1 MLGIHYWAFLLPI
14 VTSAVWLVDIIGLLV
29 LWARDGFPQYRPDQA
44 SVVFISHVGAVHQT
58 WFIIFSV
65 LTGAFYI
72 ATAFAE
78 RYLRSSRRIP
88 GAVKKRQTIYDI
100 LSVIFA
106 CLGALFLGL
115 LSGFNATDYSTVHWS
130 CTLLFI
136 VCVGISVFF
145 QILELFSLSHWH
157 NPEVRHLKINAI
169 IKAALLIFAVAV
181 LICFV
186 GLYATCRGDAPGL
199 ETNTRCNRITSA
211 AGVFEWMCA
220 FILFFFFLSYIVDLW
235 PRNYY
240 GKQQAMAEKRASKH
254 GGVDPEM
261 ASVGGTGSSANVGAG
276 HEQYQQNGDY
286 SVEPYVNAP
295 QDDYGTVHGVPQ
307 NGHYNNGAANANSGY
322 NYNGGG
328 GYAAQQGTVGRDSTG
343 AAPSLQQAPLAEH
356 NYNGGYR

>member
-1 MLGIHYWAFLLPI
+1 MFGIHYWAFLLPL
-14 VTSAVWLVDIIGLLV
+14 VTAGVWLADIVGLLV
-29 LWARDGFPQYRPDQA
+29 LWARDGFPQYEA
-44 SVVFISHVGAVHQT
+44 SNSSIVFISDVGANHNT

-65 LTGAFYI
+65 LTGAFYV

-88 GAVKKRQTIYDI
+88 GSVKKRQTIYDV

-115 LSGFNATDYSTVHWS
+115 LSGFNDQDYSTVHWS

-136 VCVGISVFF
+136 VCVGLSVFF

-157 NPEVRHLKINAI
+157 NREVRHLKINAI
-169 IKAALLIFAVAV
+169 FKAFLLIFAVVV

-186 GLYATCRGDAPGL
+186 GLYATCQGDAPGFD
-199 ETNTRCNRITSA
+199 TNTRCNKITAA
-211 AGVFEWMCA
+211 AGVFEWACA
-220 FILFFFFLSYIVDLW
+220 FILFFFFLSYTVDLW

-261 ASVGGTGSSANVGAG
+261 ASVGAG

-295 QDDYGTVHGVPQ
+295 QDSYGTVNGAH
-307 NGHYNNGAANANSGY
+307 NGHYANGTANTGANNYS
-322 NYNGGG
+322 YNGGG
-328 GYAAQQGTVGRDSTG
+328 GYAAQQGTMGRDSTG
-343 AAPSLQQAPLAEH
+343 AAPSLQQPPLAEH

>member
-1 MLGIHYWAFLLPI
+1 MLGIHYWAFVLPI
-14 VTSAVWLVDIIGLLV
+14 VTAAVWLVDIVGLLV
-29 LWARDGFPQYRPDQA
+29 LWSRDGFPQYKQSDA
-44 SVVFISHVGAVHQT
+44 SIVFISDVGANHTT

-65 LTGAFYI
+65 LTGCFYI

-88 GAVKKRQTIYDI
+88 GSVKKRQTIYDI

-106 CLGALFLGL
+106 CLGSLFLGL
-115 LSGFNATDYSTVHWS
+115 LSGFNDEDYSTVHWS

-157 NPEVRHLKINAI
+157 NPQVRHLKINAI
-169 IKAALLIFAVAV
+169 FKAFLLIFAVVV
-181 LICFV
+181 LLCFV
-186 GLYATCRGDAPGL
+186 GLYADCQGDAPGY
-199 ETNTRCNRITSA
+199 NTSTKCNKVTSA
-211 AGVFEWMCA
+211 AGVFEWACA

-254 GGVDPEM
+254 GGIDPEM

-276 HEQYQQNGDY
+276 HEQYQSNGDY

-295 QDDYGTVHGVPQ
+295 QDSYGTVNGVPQ
-307 NGHYNNGAANANSGY
+307 SNGYHNGAADAGGNY

-328 GYAAQQGTVGRDSTG
+328 GYAAHNGTMGRDSTG
-343 AAPSLQQAPLAEH
+343 AAPSLQQPPLAEH